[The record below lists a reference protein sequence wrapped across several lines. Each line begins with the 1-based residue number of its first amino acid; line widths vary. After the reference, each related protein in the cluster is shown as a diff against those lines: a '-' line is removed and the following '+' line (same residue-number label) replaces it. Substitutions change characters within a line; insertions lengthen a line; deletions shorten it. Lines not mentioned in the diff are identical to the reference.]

1 MRPVGVTIIA
11 VLTWIRGSM
20 YALTGLFL
28 LVVGHVSARLVSTM
42 ASDPFFETLFSR
54 VGKALGFG
62 ALVIAAAYIVVGL
75 GLWQLK
81 NWARAVTVILVGIWL
96 LFWSDRIIA
105 ISHALA
111 CRAYLD
117 RWRDCGVPHASR
129 GEKTLCRCLGLAY
142 SVPTSAE

>member
-42 ASDPFFETLFSR
+42 ASDPFFETPFSR

-75 GLWQLK
+75 GLWELK
-81 NWARAVTVILVGIWL
+81 NWARAVTVILVCIWL
-96 LFWSDRIIA
+96 FFGLIGLLRFPTPWHVVRILIDGAIVVYLMLPEVKRLFVA
-105 ISHALA
+105 A
-111 CRAYLD
+111 
-117 RWRDCGVPHASR
+117 
-129 GEKTLCRCLGLAY
+129 
-142 SVPTSAE
+142 

>member
-62 ALVIAAAYIVVGL
+62 AFVMAAAYIVVGL
-75 GLWQLK
+75 GLWELK
-81 NWARAVTVILVGIWL
+81 NWARAVTVILVCIWL
-96 LFWSDRIIA
+96 FFGLIGLLRFPTPWHVVRILIDGAIVVYLMLPEVKRLFVA
-105 ISHALA
+105 A
-111 CRAYLD
+111 
-117 RWRDCGVPHASR
+117 
-129 GEKTLCRCLGLAY
+129 
-142 SVPTSAE
+142 

>member
-75 GLWQLK
+75 GLWELK
-81 NWARAVTVILVGIWL
+81 NWTRAVTVILVCIWL
-96 LFWSDRIIA
+96 FFGLIGLLRFPTPWHVVRILIDGAIVVYLMLPEVKRLFVA
-105 ISHALA
+105 A
-111 CRAYLD
+111 
-117 RWRDCGVPHASR
+117 
-129 GEKTLCRCLGLAY
+129 
-142 SVPTSAE
+142 

>member
-75 GLWQLK
+75 GLWELK
-81 NWARAVTVILVGIWL
+81 NWARAVTVILVCVWL
-96 LFWSDRIIA
+96 FFGLIGLLRFPTPWHVVRILIDGAIVVYLMLPEVKRLFVA
-105 ISHALA
+105 A
-111 CRAYLD
+111 
-117 RWRDCGVPHASR
+117 
-129 GEKTLCRCLGLAY
+129 
-142 SVPTSAE
+142 

>member
-75 GLWQLK
+75 GLWELK
-81 NWARAVTVILVGIWL
+81 NWARAVTVILVCIWL
-96 LFWSDRIIA
+96 FFGLIGLLRFPTPWHVVRILIDGAIVVYLMLPEVKRLFVA
-105 ISHALA
+105 A
-111 CRAYLD
+111 
-117 RWRDCGVPHASR
+117 
-129 GEKTLCRCLGLAY
+129 
-142 SVPTSAE
+142 

>member
-81 NWARAVTVILVGIWL
+81 NWARAVTVILGGIWL
-96 LFWSDRIIA
+96 FFGLIGLLRFPTPWHVARILIDGAIVVYLMLPEVKRLFVA
-105 ISHALA
+105 A
-111 CRAYLD
+111 
-117 RWRDCGVPHASR
+117 
-129 GEKTLCRCLGLAY
+129 
-142 SVPTSAE
+142 

>member
-1 MRPVGVTIIA
+1 
-11 VLTWIRGSM
+11 M

-75 GLWQLK
+75 GLWELK
-81 NWARAVTVILVGIWL
+81 NWTRAVTVILVCIWL
-96 LFWSDRIIA
+96 FFGLIGLLRFPTPWHVVRILIDGAIVVYLMLPEVKRLFVA
-105 ISHALA
+105 A
-111 CRAYLD
+111 
-117 RWRDCGVPHASR
+117 
-129 GEKTLCRCLGLAY
+129 
-142 SVPTSAE
+142 

>member
-28 LVVGHVSARLVSTM
+28 LVVGRVSARLVSTM

-75 GLWQLK
+75 GLWELK
-81 NWARAVTVILVGIWL
+81 NWARAVTVILVCIWL
-96 LFWSDRIIA
+96 FFGLIGLLRFPTPWHVVRILIDGAIVVYLMLPEVKRLFVA
-105 ISHALA
+105 A
-111 CRAYLD
+111 
-117 RWRDCGVPHASR
+117 
-129 GEKTLCRCLGLAY
+129 
-142 SVPTSAE
+142 

>member
-96 LFWSDRIIA
+96 FFGLIGLLRFPTPWHVVRILIDGAIVVYLMLPEVKRLFVA
-105 ISHALA
+105 A
-111 CRAYLD
+111 
-117 RWRDCGVPHASR
+117 
-129 GEKTLCRCLGLAY
+129 
-142 SVPTSAE
+142 